1 MVLNPERDDLCLGI
15 IGAGTM
21 GRGIAQIAATA
32 GITVLLYDSNP
43 RSSAAAFEFI
53 RAMLERAVAKGR
65 MSTNDVA
72 SALARIHCINELAGM
87 KSCHIVIEAILEDI
101 AAKHALFSTLE
112 PIVSPETILATN
124 TSSLSV
130 TAIAAAC
137 KHPERVAGMHFF
149 NPVPLMKLVEIIEG
163 IRTSPDIS
171 ATLAALGRR
180 LGREPVQLQDTPG
193 FLVNQVGRGFTVEAT
208 HIVAEG
214 VADFAT
220 IDRIMR
226 DAGGFR
232 MGPFELM
239 DLTGLDVTYPASQS
253 IFEQHFYE
261 PRYRPTG
268 LMRLRKLAGQLGR
281 KTGSGFYQYQHDQ
294 PVTPA
299 EPPCPYYDNRPVWIS
314 RDEPAGHAL
323 LTKLAHQHGVIID
336 DAEQPGPESLLLVT
350 PIGTDAT
357 TSALAQNLD
366 PRRTLAV
373 DTLYGFD
380 RRRTLMRTPATE
392 PAFCASAQGFLHLDG
407 IPVSLIEDSP
417 GFVAQRIIALIVNIG
432 CAIAEQRVAAPDAI
446 DKAVTLGLGYPFG
459 PLCFG
464 DTIGAERILQVLT
477 SMQHLYGDPRYRPTL
492 WLRRRAQL
500 GLSLLQR

>member
-65 MSTNDVA
+65 MSTSDVA

-163 IRTSPDIS
+163 IRTSPDVS

-232 MGPFELM
+232 MG
-239 DLTGLDVTYPASQS
+239 
-253 IFEQHFYE
+253 
-261 PRYRPTG
+261 
-268 LMRLRKLAGQLGR
+268 
-281 KTGSGFYQYQHDQ
+281 
-294 PVTPA
+294 
-299 EPPCPYYDNRPVWIS
+299 
-314 RDEPAGHAL
+314 
-323 LTKLAHQHGVIID
+323 
-336 DAEQPGPESLLLVT
+336 
-350 PIGTDAT
+350 
-357 TSALAQNLD
+357 
-366 PRRTLAV
+366 
-373 DTLYGFD
+373 
-380 RRRTLMRTPATE
+380 
-392 PAFCASAQGFLHLDG
+392 
-407 IPVSLIEDSP
+407 
-417 GFVAQRIIALIVNIG
+417 
-432 CAIAEQRVAAPDAI
+432 
-446 DKAVTLGLGYPFG
+446 
-459 PLCFG
+459 
-464 DTIGAERILQVLT
+464 
-477 SMQHLYGDPRYRPTL
+477 
-492 WLRRRAQL
+492 
-500 GLSLLQR
+500 